1 MSRRIDNYA
10 AFYALLAKLPGAD
23 KEQLVSEFTRGR
35 TTSLREMTDSEYR
48 AMIAALRRTAEKGDV
63 NLKKMRSE
71 ALRQL
76 QLIGVNTAEW
86 SAVNAF
92 TSNPRI
98 AGKVFAALSVDELR
112 ELTKKLRAIKQKREA
127 EMRAKLITSDK
138 YNKLPI
144 C

>member
-1 MSRRIDNYA
+1 MSRHIDNYA
-10 AFYALLAKLPGAD
+10 AFYALLTKLPGAD
-23 KEQLVSEFTRGR
+23 KEQLVSEFTQGR

-71 ALRQL
+71 ALHQL
-76 QLIGVNTAEW
+76 QLLGVNTADW
-86 SAVNAF
+86 ADVNAF
-92 TSNPRI
+92 TSNRRT

-112 ELTKKLRAIKQKREA
+112 ELTKKLRAIKQKRDA